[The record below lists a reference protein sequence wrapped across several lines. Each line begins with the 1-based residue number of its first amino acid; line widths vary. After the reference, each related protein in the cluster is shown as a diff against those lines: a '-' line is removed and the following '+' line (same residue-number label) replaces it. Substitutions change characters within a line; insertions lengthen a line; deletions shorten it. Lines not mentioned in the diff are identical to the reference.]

1 MAETIVGIKLNASVS
16 GAEQVKKLKEEI
28 KAAEAEAKKIA
39 KEFGESSKEAQAAA
53 EKVSK
58 LAQGLDSFKSIK
70 TQIREATQEAVRLA
84 QQFGEFSPEAT
95 AAAARVAD
103 LKDQMGDF
111 QQRVAGLNPDKFE
124 AVATVAQG
132 LAGGISAVT
141 GAMALF
147 GAESEDVQKTMMQV
161 QGAMAFAQGIQQLLN
176 MQNALGAVATMIRTN
191 VVTAFTT
198 LKGAMAATGIGLLVV
213 AIASAIQYLN
223 DLGSEAE
230 KAAERSKEALDFID
244 RVSQK
249 DVKSMELAIEKR
261 KLAGAS
267 EKVLHETRIRFMKM
281 RVRDLE
287 DELKKDVGNLEV
299 QEKLTEARQAIE
311 LENLK
316 FQNKVRDEDTKKRQ
330 EQNAK
335 NEELRKADEEKRK
348 AQREKEAADA
358 LERRA
363 TLLALEQ
370 DTLAQQIAA
379 ANAAFDTR
387 VKGYKEKNFTEAEIL
402 KLRNAEIKKITDD
415 FNAKQK
421 ADQEKADAEEKA
433 RKEKE
438 ASDAIKAT
446 DDFYKKQQVALVGN
460 NEALA
465 QLEVQRLEAQL
476 ENAKKFGQST
486 VDLELQL
493 AQKRKE
499 IGDKQKED
507 EKRKEEAIQ
516 NIRERSLQG
525 ASDVFNAMAG
535 LMKEGSDAQKAFALA
550 AIAADTAKA
559 ISATIVEARNTAKTL
574 TAMQVPPPGPQIA
587 GAAVYASGL
596 AMVLNNAKRAR
607 DVLRGG
613 SASGG
618 GGGSVGAVGAAPG
631 AMTPLTGGALP
642 EEGQFGG
649 MGRVYVL
656 EGDITKTQTRVR
668 RLRNT
673 SVV

>member
-1 MAETIVGIKLNASVS
+1 MATTTVAINL
-16 GAEQVKKLKEEI
+16 
-28 KAAEAEAKKIA
+28 EAKTK
-39 KEFGESSKEAQAAA
+39 GT
-53 EKVSK
+53 
-58 LAQGLDSFKSIK
+58 DSVKSLK
-70 TQIREATQEAVRLA
+70 AQIREATQEAVALA
-84 QQFGEFSPEAT
+84 RKFGEFSPEAT
-95 AAAARVAD
+95 KAAQRVAE
-103 LKDQMGDF
+103 LKDEMGDF

-132 LAGGISAVT
+132 IAGGISAMT

-191 VVTAFTT
+191 VVTAFAT
-198 LKGAMAATGIGLLVV
+198 LKGAMAATGIGLLIV

-249 DVKSMELAIEKR
+249 DAKSMELLIEKR
-261 KLAGAS
+261 KLLGAS
-267 EKVLHETRIRFMKM
+267 EKELHETRIAFMKM

-287 DELKKDVGNLEV
+287 EELKKDTGNFEV
-299 QEKLTEARQAIE
+299 YDKLVEARQAIE

-335 NEELRKADEEKRK
+335 NDELRKAEEEKRK

-358 LERRA
+358 LQRRA

-370 DTLAQQIAA
+370 NTLEQQIEAA
-379 ANAAFDTR
+379 DAAFATR
-387 VKGYKEKNFTEAEIL
+387 VKAYKDQNFTEVEIN
-402 KLRNAEIKKITDD
+402 KLRDAELEKIRTE
-415 FNAKQK
+415 FYAKQK
-421 ADQEKADAEEKA
+421 ADQEKAAADRKA
-433 RKEKE
+433 IADKEIV
-438 ASDAIKAT
+438 DTVKAT
-446 DDFYKKQQVALVGN
+446 DDFFKAQQLKNIGN

-465 QLEVQRLEAQL
+465 QLEVQRLEAQIQ
-476 ENAKKFGQST
+476 NARDYGQST
-486 VDLELQL
+486 VDLELAL
-493 AQKRKE
+493 AQKKKE
-499 IGDKQKED
+499 IRDKDVADAKAAQQATIKLTADGFAMIAEMATTFAGQSEEQQKKAFEI
-507 EKRKEEAIQ
+507 KKAASIAQAIVETYMAAQ
-516 NIRERSLQG
+516 SAYASQLSIATPDAPIR
-525 ASDVFNAMAG
+525 ASVAAG
-535 LMKEGSDAQKAFALA
+535 L
-550 AIAADTAKA
+550 AI
-559 ISATIVEARNTAKTL
+559 
-574 TAMQVPPPGPQIA
+574 
-587 GAAVYASGL
+587 ASGL
-596 AMVLNNAKRAR
+596 ARVSAIQKTKF
-607 DVLRGG
+607 DSKGG
-613 SASGG
+613 TGG
-618 GGGSVGAVGAAPG
+618 GGGGGGVAP
-631 AMTPLTGGALP
+631 APSFTPTAGGALP